1 MKLRFNKIIFFI
13 SIILFSC
20 NNKNDYDVIVLG
32 GGAGGTSAAI
42 QSARNGAKTLLIE
55 ETNWLGGM
63 LTSAGVSAVDG
74 NYNLPSGFW
83 GEFKDSLVSHYGSL
97 DSLKTGWVSNVL
109 FEPRVGNRILK
120 SIAKSEKNL
129 KILFS
134 TQVHQV
140 TKLDKEKHSFTI
152 TSSKGKFNS
161 KILID
166 GTELGDILPMLD
178 EDYDIGM
185 DDRDMYGE
193 DIAPIKKNDIIQDF
207 TYVMILK
214 NYKKNVKIDKPDN
227 YNPSEF
233 YCSTSSVNCDNSDK
247 VLWSPEK
254 MMSYGKLPNDN
265 IMINWPIYGNDY
277 YSNLID
283 MNDRERNVIFKNAKD
298 KSLRY
303 LYYIQDELG
312 YSNYSLSDNE
322 FDTKDNFPLI
332 PYFREAR
339 RIKGMVTFSLNYIKN
354 PYNQIYPL
362 YRTGV
367 LVGDYPVDHHH
378 DAHPDRQSL
387 PQLAFYPI
395 PSYSLPI
402 GTIIS
407 KKNKNLLV
415 AEKSISVS
423 NLVNGTTRLQ
433 PVVLQIGQIA
443 GLIASESVRKNIN
456 THEIDIRE
464 IQTKFL
470 DEGGYIQPF
479 LDVEKDHI
487 FFKAYQ
493 RIGVTGI
500 LRGTGINVGW
510 SNQTWFYPENQINY
524 SELLEGLNPY
534 YDLVKYP
541 LKDLKVSTVFE
552 WVSSISG
559 KDINEMYLSWVD
571 LGLNNF
577 SRDKMINRGEF
588 AIIVDHFLKPFEKFK
603 VDFNGN
609 IINEQQ

>member
-1 MKLRFNKIIFFI
+1 MQFKIIIFI
-13 SIILFSC
+13 VLFLISC
-20 NNKNDYDVIVLG
+20 DDSHEYDVIVIG

-55 ETNWLGGM
+55 ETDWLGGM

-74 NYNLPSGFW
+74 NYKLPSGFW
-83 GEFKDSLVSHYGSL
+83 GAFKDSLVSHYGSL
-97 DSLKTGWVSNVL
+97 EALKTGWVSNTL
-109 FEPRVGNRILK
+109 FEPRVGNQILK
-120 SIAKSEKNL
+120 SIAKKENNL

-134 TQVHQV
+134 TKVNSV
-140 TKLDKEKHSFTI
+140 NKLDLLKTDHYNFNVN
-152 TSSKGKFNS
+152 SSKGNFTS

-166 GTELGDILPMLD
+166 ATELGDVLPMID
-178 EDYDIGM
+178 EDYDLGM
-185 DDRDMYGE
+185 DSREMYGE
-193 DIAPIKKNDIIQDF
+193 DIAPEKNNDIIQDLTF
-207 TYVMILK
+207 VMILK
-214 NYKKNVKIDKPDN
+214 NYNKSVKIDKPKN
-227 YNPSEF
+227 YDPLEF
-233 YCSTSSVNCDNSDK
+233 YCSTASINCPESDK
-247 VLWSPEK
+247 ALWTPK
-254 MMSYGKLPNDN
+254 QMMNYGELPNGK

-277 YSNLID
+277 YSNLIE
-283 MNDRERNVIFKNAKD
+283 MNYVQRNEVFKNAKE

-312 YSNYSLSDNE
+312 YDNYSLSDEE
-322 FDTKDNFPLI
+322 FDTDDNFPLI
-332 PYFREAR
+332 PYYREAR
-339 RIKGMVTFSLNYIKN
+339 RIKGKVTFSLDYIKK
-354 PYNQIYPL
+354 PFDQIHPL
-362 YRTGV
+362 YRTGI

-378 DAHPDRQSL
+378 DAHPDRYNL

-402 GTIIS
+402 GSIIS
-407 KKNKNLLV
+407 KKNPNFLV

-464 IQTKFL
+464 IQRKFL
-470 DEGGYIQPF
+470 DDGGYIQPF
-479 LDVEKDHI
+479 LDVKKDHI

-500 LRGTGINVGW
+500 LRSTGINVGW
-510 SNQTWFYPENQINY
+510 SNQTWFYPENQINF

-552 WVSSISG
+552 WISAISG
-559 KDINEMYLSWVD
+559 KDINEMYLSWGE
-571 LGLNNF
+571 LGLDNF

-588 AIIVDHFLKPFEKFK
+588 AIIVDHFLNPFENFK

-609 IINEQQ
+609 IINEQ